1 MPASSES
8 PGGETAVTRT
18 LNKPRALLTA
28 IFCAFAALLPIVS
41 VIAPKGTVVLLLLAA
56 ALAVPTHWWVH
67 RRFPIPDL
75 RISIAL
81 VLLVV
86 WCAIAS
92 AWSDDSTRSLVLA
105 LRIAVIL
112 AAGMILLAISAALD
126 DATRK
131 RIGQWLIAGFG
142 LSLALMA
149 VEVGLD
155 YPLLRSFKEANAGN
169 EAVWFN
175 RGAVAMALIVWPLA
189 AYLWSRGLG
198 WKALVI
204 PVLLGIASFF
214 LESAAATLGFVAGV
228 VTVLLVL
235 SHRKAGL
242 VVTIAASVLVFVGM
256 PFAAR
261 EMHSHGWHR
270 ADWLV
275 GSAQHR
281 VEIWNFSIQRIAEKP
296 LLGWGFDGSR
306 HMQALYP
313 DASTT
318 GRELSALHPHNAPLQ
333 IMLELGAVGAVI
345 ALALLGLVAVRLGAT
360 PYGGRTFAQAFFVSA
375 LAIGS
380 VTYGLWQ
387 NWWLALIVSVALL
400 APLTAS
406 PRARDGEM
414 DNNYGKASNF

>member
-1 MPASSES
+1 M
-8 PGGETAVTRT
+8 
-18 LNKPRALLTA
+18 
-28 IFCAFAALLPIVS
+28 
-41 VIAPKGTVVLLLLAA
+41 APKGTVVLLLLTVV
-56 ALAVPTHWWVH
+56 LAVPTYWWAYKRIPV
-67 RRFPIPDL
+67 PDL
-75 RISIAL
+75 RFSIAL

-92 AWSDDSTRSLVLA
+92 SWSDDSTRSLVLA

-131 RIGQWLIAGFG
+131 HIGQWLIAGFG

-149 VEVGLD
+149 VEIGLN
-155 YPLLRSFKEANAGN
+155 YPLLRSFKEGGAGN

-189 AYLWSRGLG
+189 AYLWARGLG

-242 VVTIAASVLVFVGM
+242 VVTIAASVLVFIGM
-256 PFAAR
+256 PFAAK
-261 EMHSHGWHR
+261 EMHSQGWQR

-275 GSAQHR
+275 ASAQHR
-281 VEIWNFSIQRIAEKP
+281 VEIWDFSVQRIAEKP

-306 HMQALYP
+306 HIGALYP
-313 DASTT
+313 EASDT
-318 GRELSALHPHNAPLQ
+318 GRAFMALHPHSAPLQ
-333 IMLELGAVGAVI
+333 IMLELGAVGAVL
-345 ALALLGLVAVRLGAT
+345 ALALLGWVAVRLDT
-360 PYGGRTFAQAFFVSA
+360 MPGRARALAQALFISV
-375 LAIGS
+375 LAIGC
-380 VTYGLWQ
+380 VAFGLWQ

-400 APLTAS
+400 VPLTAA
-406 PRARDGEM
+406 PAAREDG
-414 DNNYGKASNF
+414 NARH

>member
-1 MPASSES
+1 M
-8 PGGETAVTRT
+8 TRT
-18 LNKPRALLTA
+18 LNRPRALLTA

-56 ALAVPTHWWVH
+56 ALAVPTYWWAH

-92 AWSDDSTRSLVLA
+92 AWSDDPTRSLVLA

-149 VEVGLD
+149 VEFGLD
-155 YPLLRSFKEANAGN
+155 YPLLRSFKEGGAGN

-189 AYLWSRGLG
+189 AYLWARGLG
-198 WKALVI
+198 WKALII

-228 VTVLLVL
+228 VTVLLAL

-242 VVTIAASVLVFVGM
+242 VVTIAASVLVFIGM
-256 PFAAR
+256 PFAAK
-261 EMHSHGWHR
+261 EMHSQGWQR

-275 GSAQHR
+275 VSAQHR
-281 VEIWNFSIQRIAEKP
+281 VEIWDFSVQRIAEKP

-306 HMQALYP
+306 HIGALYP
-313 DASTT
+313 DAGDT
-318 GRELSALHPHNAPLQ
+318 GRAFMALHPHNAPLQ
-333 IMLELGAVGAVI
+333 IMLELGAVGAVV

-360 PYGGRTFAQAFFVSA
+360 PYRGRTFAQAFFVSA

-380 VTYGLWQ
+380 VAYGLWQ

-406 PRARDGEM
+406 SRVRDGEM

>member
-1 MPASSES
+1 M
-8 PGGETAVTRT
+8 TRT
-18 LNKPRALLTA
+18 LNRPRALLTA

-56 ALAVPTHWWVH
+56 ALAVPTYWWAH

-92 AWSDDSTRSLVLA
+92 AWSDDPTRSLVLA

-155 YPLLRSFKEANAGN
+155 YPLLRSFKEGGAGN

-198 WKALVI
+198 WKALAI

-235 SHRKAGL
+235 SSSQGGTRGHDCRKRAGL
-242 VVTIAASVLVFVGM
+242 
-256 PFAAR
+256 
-261 EMHSHGWHR
+261 HR
-270 ADWLV
+270 
-275 GSAQHR
+275 H
-281 VEIWNFSIQRIAEKP
+281 
-296 LLGWGFDGSR
+296 
-306 HMQALYP
+306 
-313 DASTT
+313 
-318 GRELSALHPHNAPLQ
+318 
-333 IMLELGAVGAVI
+333 
-345 ALALLGLVAVRLGAT
+345 AVRGAGNAQSRMA
-360 PYGGRTFAQAFFVSA
+360 PGR
-375 LAIGS
+375 LAGSIGP
-380 VTYGLWQ
+380 
-387 NWWLALIVSVALL
+387 
-400 APLTAS
+400 AP
-406 PRARDGEM
+406 R
-414 DNNYGKASNF
+414 

>member
-1 MPASSES
+1 M
-8 PGGETAVTRT
+8 V
-18 LNKPRALLTA
+18 
-28 IFCAFAALLPIVS
+28 LLPIV
-41 VIAPKGTVVLLLLAA
+41 A
-56 ALAVPTHWWVH
+56 THWTT
-67 RRFPIPDL
+67 RR
-75 RISIAL
+75 
-81 VLLVV
+81 
-86 WCAIAS
+86 
-92 AWSDDSTRSLVLA
+92 
-105 LRIAVIL
+105 
-112 AAGMILLAISAALD
+112 
-126 DATRK
+126 RK

-149 VEVGLD
+149 VEFGLD

-242 VVTIAASVLVFVGM
+242 VVTIAASVLVFIGM
-256 PFAAR
+256 PFAAK
-261 EMHSHGWHR
+261 EMHSQGWQR

-275 GSAQHR
+275 ASAQHR
-281 VEIWNFSIQRIAEKP
+281 VEIWDFSVQRIAEKP

-306 HMQALYP
+306 HVGALYP
-313 DASTT
+313 DASDT
-318 GRELSALHPHNAPLQ
+318 GRAFMALHPHSAPLQ
-333 IMLELGAVGAVI
+333 IMLELGAVGAVV
-345 ALALLGLVAVRLGAT
+345 ALALLGWVAVRLDT
-360 PYGGRTFAQAFFVSA
+360 MPGRAPALAQALFISA
-375 LAIGS
+375 LAIGC
-380 VTYGLWQ
+380 VAFGMWQ

-400 APLTAS
+400 VPLTAA
-406 PRARDGEM
+406 PAAREDG
-414 DNNYGKASNF
+414 NARH

>member
-18 LNKPRALLTA
+18 LNRPRALLTA

-92 AWSDDSTRSLVLA
+92 AWSDDPTRSLVLA

-149 VEVGLD
+149 VEFGLD
-155 YPLLRSFKEANAGN
+155 YPLLRSFKEGGAGN

-189 AYLWSRGLG
+189 AYLWARGLG
-198 WKALVI
+198 WKALII

-242 VVTIAASVLVFVGM
+242 VVTIAASVLVFIGM
-256 PFAAR
+256 PFAAK
-261 EMHSHGWHR
+261 EMHSQGWQR

-275 GSAQHR
+275 ASAQHR
-281 VEIWNFSIQRIAEKP
+281 VEIWDFSVQRIAEKP

-306 HMQALYP
+306 HIGALYP
-313 DASTT
+313 DASDT
-318 GRELSALHPHNAPLQ
+318 GRAFMALHPHSAPLQ
-333 IMLELGAVGAVI
+333 IMLELGAVGAVL
-345 ALALLGLVAVRLGAT
+345 ALALLGWVAVRLDT
-360 PYGGRTFAQAFFVSA
+360 MPGRARALAQALFISA
-375 LAIGS
+375 LAIGC
-380 VTYGLWQ
+380 VAFGVWQ

-400 APLTAS
+400 VPLTAA
-406 PRARDGEM
+406 PAAREDG
-414 DNNYGKASNF
+414 NARR